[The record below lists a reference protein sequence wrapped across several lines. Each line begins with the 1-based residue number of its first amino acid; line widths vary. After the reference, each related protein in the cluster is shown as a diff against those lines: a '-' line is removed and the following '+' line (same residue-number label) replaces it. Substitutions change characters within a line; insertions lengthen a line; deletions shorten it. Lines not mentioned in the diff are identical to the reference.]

1 METSTFAPARQV
13 SHFMRPFAL
22 AGTAY
27 LVTLNVLF
35 MVTRGEYHSPDR
47 WSDVYMLILA
57 AYAGGAEL
65 AHLMHGTESEEEGW
79 RDQIRKGGP
88 LVTLW
93 LVMLLAAGIWRI
105 ADDTRPMPPELKE
118 TAMKVVGV
126 FFGAYTLRQYR
137 RAKKDRPNAV
147 AMMEAP
153 FADPEAARLLDHLR
167 RHGPQTPKVLS
178 ESLDIP
184 RRSVA
189 RLLKDLTLAGAII
202 RRGGPFDPSA
212 VYHIKVAAHS

>member
-1 METSTFAPARQV
+1 MATPAFAPARQV
-13 SHFMRPFAL
+13 SNFMRPFAL

-27 LVTLNVLF
+27 LITLNVLF
-35 MVTRGEYHSPDR
+35 MLTRGEYHSPDR
-47 WSDVYMLILA
+47 WSDVYMLVLA
-57 AYAGGAEL
+57 AYAGGVEV
-65 AHLMHGTESEEEGW
+65 AHLARGTDSEDDGW

-93 LVMLLAAGIWRI
+93 LVLLLAAGIWRI
-105 ADDTRPMPPELKE
+105 ADATRPMPPELKE

-137 RAKKDRPNAV
+137 RAKNARTNTAAITDAALV
-147 AMMEAP
+147 
-153 FADPEAARLLDHLR
+153 DPDAARLLDQLR
-167 RHGPQTPKVLS
+167 HHGPQTPKSLS

-189 RLLKDLTLAGAII
+189 RLLKDLVQADAIT
-202 RRGGPFDPSA
+202 RQGGPFDPSA
-212 VYHIKVAAHS
+212 VYHIKV